1 MNEFIN
7 IHPFWSSPY
16 VTAPS
21 SIPRAVP
28 TSFSIASLSTPASS
42 VPNHPPPHHHVSSSS
57 FVSPSSN
64 ASIVETNLSLSKYN
78 AGILGLSRA
87 FQDMDCGY
95 YVNVEIFVGSRKIY
109 SLIMLTYC
117 PIFIEI
123 VRTALRC
130 SGVRLGLIRN
140 LFLLP

>member
-1 MNEFIN
+1 MNLLIY
-7 IHPFWSSPY
+7 IHFGLLLMLLLLLPFLVLFLLP
-16 VTAPS
+16 
-21 SIPRAVP
+21 IPLLLFLLLLRLFLIILLLTIMFP
-28 TSFSIASLSTPASS
+28 LLLFPRLPMLLLLKPI
-42 VPNHPPPHHHVSSSS
+42 
-57 FVSPSSN
+57 
-64 ASIVETNLSLSKYN
+64 SLSKYN

>member
-1 MNEFIN
+1 MNLLMY
-7 IHPFWSSPY
+7 IHFGLLLMLLLLLLFLVLFLLPFPLLLFLLLLRLFLIILLL
-16 VTAPS
+16 TIMFPLLLLF
-21 SIPRAVP
+21 PRLP
-28 TSFSIASLSTPASS
+28 MLLLLKPI
-42 VPNHPPPHHHVSSSS
+42 
-57 FVSPSSN
+57 
-64 ASIVETNLSLSKYN
+64 SLSKYN

-87 FQDMDCGY
+87 FQDMARGY

-130 SGVRLGLIRN
+130 SAVRLGLIGN
-140 LFLLP
+140 LFLLS